1 MVAKIFQAALAS
13 AKTLANQS
21 GNGVALIHRTFRGLL
36 TTAQHT
42 LMLFGLGSLILI
54 GLVYTNPQALS
65 RLQASINRISQ
76 APSAAT
82 APVTLTA
89 TSGIAADTA
98 NTTQVPRFAQVEI
111 GITERGNSD
120 RSNINQS
127 GNQSAPRSKPS
138 PMAASI
144 AIPVAMTSS
153 NGSASEIEQRNV
165 STWLSKRYRV
175 ATEATHSVV
184 TTAYQTA
191 HEIEFDPLLILAVV
205 AIESNFNPIAESPMG
220 AQGLMQVMSKV
231 HHARFKSHGGIK
243 EALNPVANIK
253 VGSLILKDY
262 VVRGG
267 SMEAGLKSYVG
278 AGGFASENAYGS
290 RVMAEYQ
297 RLKQVVASSKES
309 QNNALDANRI
319 LPVARQGEAGN
330 ETRTAEK
337 DSVVAL

>member
-1 MVAKIFQAALAS
+1 MVAKIYQAALAS
-13 AKTLANQS
+13 AKSLANQS
-21 GNGVALIHRTFRGLL
+21 GNGVALIHRTLRGLL

-54 GLVYTNPQALS
+54 GLVYTNPQTLS

-76 APSAAT
+76 APIAAT
-82 APVTLTA
+82 APTT
-89 TSGIAADTA
+89 TSGIAANTA
-98 NTTQVPRFAQVEI
+98 NTATQPQRFAQVEI
-111 GITERGNSD
+111 GITDRAGSNSA
-120 RSNINQS
+120 NI
-127 GNQSAPRSKPS
+127 GHGKPAPL
-138 PMAASI
+138 AASI
-144 AIPVAMTSS
+144 AIPVAMSASS
-153 NGSASEIEQRNV
+153 GSASEIEQRNV

-231 HHARFKSHGGIK
+231 HQARFKSHGGIK

-297 RLKQVVASSKES
+297 RLKQVVASSRE

-319 LPVARQGEAGN
+319 LPVARQGDTADEAK
-330 ETRTAEK
+330 AIEK
-337 DSVVAL
+337 DGVVAL